1 MIYIVCIIFPNPPR
15 AVGLGWG
22 RRRIL
27 MTWLDLG
34 IIPGTEIAKDERGF
48 FWQIPEA
55 SLARGI

>member
-1 MIYIVCIIFPNPPR
+1 
-15 AVGLGWG
+15 
-22 RRRIL
+22 